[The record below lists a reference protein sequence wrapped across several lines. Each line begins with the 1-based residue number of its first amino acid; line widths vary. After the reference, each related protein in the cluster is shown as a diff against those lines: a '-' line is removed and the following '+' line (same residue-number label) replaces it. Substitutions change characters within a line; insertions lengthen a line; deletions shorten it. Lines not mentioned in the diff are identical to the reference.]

1 MVSPL
6 LTRAL
11 YRGECSASHPS
22 YFILRR
28 KGTQYPLYEWVG
40 PRAGLDTTENAKK
53 KKKNSYPSWELNH
66 DSSPLS
72 STSSIIIIITYILQ

>member
-11 YRGECSASHPS
+11 YRGECSASHPG
-22 YFILRR
+22 YFIIRR

-40 PRAGLDTTENAKK
+40 PRAGLDTTEKGEKK
-53 KKKNSYPSWELNH
+53 ERKNLLPFLK
-66 DSSPLS
+66 
-72 STSSIIIIITYILQ
+72 I